1 MEASDRLQNEHIFWA
16 FEVLSLK
23 SQTQTKHLIWV
34 HWNLRAGCQ
43 ISICDDLWS
52 EDGPCDSESH
62 PLIFFSF
69 CFLQT
74 TAGCIDILIFRN
86 VFLLNGAPLLAEARS
101 SWSQAAQRG
110 RGPLAPSISCQTCS
124 DKTKTNLEKI
134 SGLDWGEIWV
144 GCFLENLT
152 SLKLRW
158 CLHSEFTLNFR
169 NTQGLFKSFF
179 LQVSAESH
187 SWLLS

>member
-1 MEASDRLQNEHIFWA
+1 MGFWSLIFKISNTNKAPRLS
-16 FEVLSLK
+16 SLK
-23 SQTQTKHLIWV
+23 LESRLSNKHLW
-34 HWNLRAGCQ
+34 R
-43 ISICDDLWS
+43 
-52 EDGPCDSESH
+52 
-62 PLIFFSF
+62 PLIGGRAVWFWVSPFDFFSF

-152 SLKLRW
+152 FLKLRW

-169 NTQGLFKSFF
+169 NTQGLFNSFF

-187 SWLLS
+187 S